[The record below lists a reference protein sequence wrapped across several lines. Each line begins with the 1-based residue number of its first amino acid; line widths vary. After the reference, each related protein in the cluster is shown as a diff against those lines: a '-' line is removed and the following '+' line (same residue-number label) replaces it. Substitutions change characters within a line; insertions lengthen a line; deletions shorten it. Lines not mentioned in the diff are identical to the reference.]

1 MRTSLLALYLCPAV
15 GFAPNHFIRTSRTS
29 QVRSGGFSVASDVL
43 NDSISDEEGITIA
56 PPSLGLDDI
65 HPPTGLSKVDERTD
79 EWYSSLLNNN
89 LDASSLTPPQQD
101 VLSLLTSTP
110 TLPFSEVSYHSSP
123 KLAKGCENYNI
134 PIMRKRAEAWRHF
147 DVDGII
153 AHDFLSPPPKSIPTS
168 LSLPEIKTSLEA
180 SNFFL
185 PDSSISAR
193 LVYVDDVFVPSL
205 STTSSSPT
213 LNADNCSPSS
223 LPSSLHSYFATLP
236 DGATDEL
243 PYKETT
249 KRNPIPISKLS
260 GKDHMVGPFNSQ
272 SCVNNQQGT
281 ACFAAL
287 NTIKCNNVALIE
299 VPPDAKVEKPI
310 QVIRASSS
318 PSLDTALHPRTIV
331 VAKDGSEASI
341 IQTNIDLSSSSP
353 STTISGATLFNSYT
367 QVMVGENATIS
378 HSYVDE
384 SGGIFEASVDTDD
397 EAMER
402 EAQRPGLKNTL
413 LETISVHLNGQHAS
427 YSNAII
433 AGGGNGRSKVAFSA
447 HLMEENTH
455 VTVKGLCMSG
465 GAQKVDMRTNIHHI
479 ASGCTSEQAQRNV
492 VGGRSR
498 TSFKGRIRVEQS
510 AQQTDSNQL
519 VRSLLLNERSQ
530 VWCMPSLEIIA
541 DDVSCAHGA
550 TVSDLS
556 EEELF
561 YLRARGL
568 DKETSRN
575 LQLFA
580 FLDDISRDVH
590 PAYLGDEKVG
600 LKARLGEKLQ
610 KNYAPRR

>member
-1 MRTSLLALYLCPAV
+1 
-15 GFAPNHFIRTSRTS
+15 
-29 QVRSGGFSVASDVL
+29 
-43 NDSISDEEGITIA
+43 
-56 PPSLGLDDI
+56 
-65 HPPTGLSKVDERTD
+65 
-79 EWYSSLLNNN
+79 
-89 LDASSLTPPQQD
+89 
-101 VLSLLTSTP
+101 
-110 TLPFSEVSYHSSP
+110 
-123 KLAKGCENYNI
+123 
-134 PIMRKRAEAWRHF
+134 MRKRAEAWRHF

-168 LSLPEIKTSLEA
+168 LSLSEIKTSLEA

-185 PDSSISAR
+185 PDTSISAR

-205 STTSSSPT
+205 STTSSSPN

-223 LPSSLHSYFATLP
+223 LPTSLHSYFATLP

-299 VPPDAKVEKPI
+299 VPADAKVEKPI

-341 IQTNIDLSSSSP
+341 IQTNIDLSSSP
-353 STTISGATLFNSYT
+353 STTTSGATLFNSYT

-384 SGGIFEASVDTDD
+384 SGGIFEASVDTDE

-402 EAQRPGLKNTL
+402 EAQRPGLQNTL

-427 YSNAII
+427 YSNAMI

-492 VGGRSR
+492 VGGRSG

-519 VRSLLLNERSQ
+519 VRSLLLNERSR

-590 PAYLGDEKVG
+590 PSYLGDEKVG

-610 KNYAPRR
+610 KIMPRGERAVKGEFSSV